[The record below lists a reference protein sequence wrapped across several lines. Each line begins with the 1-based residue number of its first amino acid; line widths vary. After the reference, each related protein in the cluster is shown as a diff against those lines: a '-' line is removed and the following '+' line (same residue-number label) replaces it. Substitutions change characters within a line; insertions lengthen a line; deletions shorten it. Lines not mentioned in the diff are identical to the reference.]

1 MRGQFIVST
10 RSFPSSGICH
20 GARPA
25 VLARSPG
32 IAKLASAGLVTVAM
46 CSLSLAV
53 ATPAGA
59 LPPAFLSHFD
69 TSTQVQTTVPA
80 NGDVNPYGIV
90 SIPQTIGNLVRG
102 DTLVSN
108 FNASSNLQGTGTTVV
123 EIPPGGGQQ
132 PATTFAQINPSNL
145 PGPCPG
151 GVGLTTALTVLRGG
165 FVVVGSL
172 PVTSSGMGA
181 VEPGCLIVLNSYGV
195 PVETWSGGHIN
206 GPWDLTAVERGGVA
220 ELFVTNVLNGL
231 DGLSATVPANDVNPV
246 DQGTVVRL
254 IVALPPARNPV
265 MLNSTVI
272 GTGFDEQLNS
282 SALVVGPT
290 GDAVGPNGTLYVAD
304 TVNSRIA
311 EIPLAASRFIPA
323 AGGGITLTQGNSLSA
338 PLGMTLAPNGDII
351 TVNGGN
357 GDAVEITPSGTQI
370 DDVTIDPLNSGG
382 DLFGVTIAPGDR
394 GLLFVDDGNNTLQL
408 FGRMR

>member
-10 RSFPSSGICH
+10 RSFPSSGTRH

-25 VLARSPG
+25 VLARPPG

-59 LPPAFLSHFD
+59 LPPAFLSHFNA
-69 TSTQVQTTVPA
+69 SSQVQTTVPA

-90 SIPQTIGNLVRG
+90 SVPQTIGNLVRG
-102 DTLVSN
+102 DTLISN

-123 EIPPGGGQQ
+123 EIPSGGGQQ
-132 PATTFAQINPSNL
+132 PATTFAQINASDL

-172 PVTSSGMGA
+172 PVTNSGMGA
-181 VEPGCLIVLNSYGV
+181 VEPGCLIVLNSHGV

-206 GPWDLTAVERGGVA
+206 GPWDLTAVQLGGVA

-254 IVALPPARNPV
+254 IVALPPGRNPI

-282 SALVVGPT
+282 SALVIGPT
-290 GDAVGPNGTLYVAD
+290 GDALGPNGTLYVAD

-338 PLGMTLAPNGDII
+338 PLGMTLAPNGDVI

-408 FGRMR
+408 FGHMR